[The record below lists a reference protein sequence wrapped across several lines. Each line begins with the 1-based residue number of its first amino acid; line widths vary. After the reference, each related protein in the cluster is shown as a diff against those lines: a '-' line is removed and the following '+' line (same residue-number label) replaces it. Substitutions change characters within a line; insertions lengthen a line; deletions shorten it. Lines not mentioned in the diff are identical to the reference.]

1 MKVYNTL
8 TRKNEEINQTKFNI
22 YACGP
27 TVYNYIHLGN
37 ARAVIN
43 ADLLVNVLEFQE
55 YEVNYIQN
63 YTDIDDKIINKA
75 LAENKTEAEI
85 SAFYINAFEE
95 DVKALNIRKP
105 NQNLAISNYVD
116 EIIAFIA
123 DLVARGAA
131 YESNGNVYFAIDQF
145 PLQYGKLGN
154 KAIAELNPGERVE
167 ADINK
172 RNVNDFTLWKKTS
185 VGILFDSPWGK
196 GRPGWHTECA
206 LLIDKFF
213 DHQTIDFHLGGI
225 DLVFPHHENERIQYL
240 AKNNCEITKI
250 WLHNGHLNLEE
261 QKMSKSLGN
270 TILVRDFI
278 AQYDPATLRYL
289 FYSTNF
295 SQPLNVTE
303 TVITFAQKE
312 TTKIFN
318 ILKTINLFLATNNLK
333 WDLSVKGE
341 YVAKALEQLNNN
353 LNTPNVLSIINDM
366 IKIINQQLRNN
377 NLDLTIVGDFYNI
390 IFNLLNFN
398 FTLPVISPEIRALIE
413 EWQEAKTAQ
422 DFVKADKIRTQL
434 VEKNIL

>member
-37 ARAVIN
+37 ARALIN
-43 ADLLVNVLEFQE
+43 ADLLVNVLEFQQ

-85 SAFYINAFEE
+85 SAFYIDAFEK
-95 DVKALNIRKP
+95 DVTALNIRKP
-105 NQNLAISNYVD
+105 NKMLAISNYID
-116 EIIAFIA
+116 DIIAFIA
-123 DLVARGAA
+123 DLMARGAA

-145 PLQYGKLGN
+145 LLEYGKLGN
-154 KAIAELNPGERVE
+154 KTIAELNPGERVE
-167 ADINK
+167 ADSNK
-172 RNVNDFTLWKKTS
+172 RNVNDFTLWKKTI
-185 VGILFDSPWGK
+185 VGILFDSPWGQ

-213 DHQTIDFHLGGI
+213 SHQTIDFHLGGI

-278 AQYDPATLRYL
+278 AKYDPATLRYL

-295 SQPLNVTE
+295 SQPLNVTQ
-303 TVITFAQKE
+303 TVIAFAQKE
-312 TTKIFN
+312 TAKIFN
-318 ILKTINLFLATNNLK
+318 ILKTINLFLATNDLK
-333 WDLSVKGE
+333 CDLSIKGE
-341 YVAKALEQLNNN
+341 FVGKALEQLNNN

-377 NLDLTIVGDFYNI
+377 KIDLTIVGDFYNI
-390 IFNLLNFN
+390 IFNLLNFS
-398 FTLPVISPEIRALIE
+398 FTLPVITPEIKGLIQ
-413 EWQEAKTAQ
+413 EWQHAKAVQ